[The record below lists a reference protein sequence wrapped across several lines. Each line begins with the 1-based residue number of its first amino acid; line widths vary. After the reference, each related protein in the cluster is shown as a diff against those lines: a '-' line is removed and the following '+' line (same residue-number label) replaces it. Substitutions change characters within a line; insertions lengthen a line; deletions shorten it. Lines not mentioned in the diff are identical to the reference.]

1 MKITKKYTV
10 EGAHIVRNCTS
21 ERCSHSIHG
30 HSALIEVCLTS
41 SRLDNAQMVYDFGLM
56 KGPIG
61 KFIDSMDHTYLLCK
75 NDDPEFIESIKK
87 FSDRYIILPFN
98 PTAEMLSAFI
108 CKSVNKILSLTK
120 MSNGETDV
128 DELGGP
134 ICKSVIYHETAT
146 GSAECDLDQD
156 KMIFDSIDLRQVE
169 FSPAI
174 VSDWENAG
182 VKQLVDV
189 FRQSEGDDR
198 YFTFFINPTI
208 EQQIEL

>member
-30 HSALIEVCLTS
+30 HSALIEVCLMS

-108 CKSVNKILSLTK
+108 CKSVNRILRLTK
-120 MSNGETDV
+120 MGNGELYPPV
-128 DELGGP
+128 
-134 ICKSVIYHETAT
+134 CKSVIYHETAT
-146 GSAECDLDQD
+146 GSAECDVDDD
-156 KMIFDSIDLRQVE
+156 KEIMNMIDLSQVE
-169 FSPAI
+169 FSSAI
-174 VSDWENAG
+174 ISDWENAG
-182 VKQLVDV
+182 VKQLMDV
-189 FRQSEGDDR
+189 IKYSKSDDL
-198 YFTFFINPTI
+198 YFTFINPII